1 MAPGYCCLPIQQSVT
16 SQAGHI
22 KQRCEPFYSL
32 VDIENDRIQ
41 HFGNIF
47 YITVSEVEKFRC
59 LFQN

>member
-1 MAPGYCCLPIQQSVT
+1 MAPGYCCLPLQQSVT

-47 YITVSEVEKFRC
+47 YITVSEVE
-59 LFQN
+59 